1 MRRLVL
7 LFTLCLNAFLNA
19 VPSEL
24 SSLVGNEDLIGR
36 NNNLSRNGIAM
47 GNHYILT
54 GHASVGFYS
63 SDIDGGPSSSMFDF
77 SNMYNNK
84 GSSSSMN
91 DLIDKES
98 GFWAYADLDSKIIFD
113 PVTLNIHTNLSDT
126 IFVEQLYLNFDIA
139 DSFSVD
145 AGKFVSHRT
154 LRAEEAN
161 ERFMRGQTYFNS
173 EGNLGNTISSGLQN
187 GYYDL
192 VVDLFTEFTTD
203 MSNRAKTVTGLL
215 DTSDPDYQKDKE
227 ELLENLTPIYEAFGI
242 GDKEITDISD
252 ALDAGDMDALQQAS
266 FDLTMALSDAV
277 AQMIGD
283 MALINDNYRSSS
295 NKGIRGNLKFDFL
308 QFSAAITESIWNN
321 KPDMGD
327 GSIAIDLQ
335 AVAYIHPAFAIKTGY
350 AFEKVDKLGGIVGLL
365 IPNSD
370 DNIHQFHIGGELALG
385 DFTAMLEFGDTSI
398 NPYDTDIWD
407 IALLLHYQF
416 TDLFGLG
423 LLYSHEELDTP
434 FGDGDSDLFNIA
446 LNFNFTRNLMFGIDY
461 TTSDAKL
468 GGAKTDYDLF
478 TVNTLYSF

>member
-1 MRRLVL
+1 MRKLVL
-7 LFTLCLNAFLNA
+7 LLTLFVNAFLNA
-19 VPSEL
+19 IPAEL
-24 SSLVGNEDLIGR
+24 SSLTSKDNLIGQ

-63 SDIDGGPSSSMFDF
+63 SDIDGGPSLSMFDF
-77 SNMYNNK
+77 SNIYNNK

-98 GFWAYADLDSKIIFD
+98 GFWAYADLDSKIFFD
-113 PVTLNIHTNLSDT
+113 PVALNIHTNLSDT
-126 IFVEQLYLNFDIA
+126 IYVEQLYLNFDIA
-139 DSFSVD
+139 DFFSLD

-173 EGNLGNTISSGLQN
+173 EGNLGNTISSGLQE
-187 GYYDL
+187 GYQNL
-192 VVDLFTEFTTD
+192 FVDLFTAFTED
-203 MSNRAKTVTGLL
+203 IPNKTGYALI
-215 DTSDPDYQKDKE
+215 SDPNYQKEKD
-227 ELLENLTPIYEAFGI
+227 ELLEKLTPLYEAFGI

-252 ALDAGDMDALQQAS
+252 ALDAGDMAALNQATS
-266 FDLTMALSDAV
+266 DLTMALSGAV

-283 MALINDNYRSSS
+283 MALINDNYRSSF
-295 NKGIRGNLKFDFL
+295 NKGIRGNFKFDFL
-308 QFSAAITESIWNN
+308 HLSAAITESIWSN

-350 AFEKVDKLGGIVGLL
+350 AFEKVDSIGGIVGLV

-370 DNIHQFHIGGELALG
+370 DNIHQFHIGGELAIG
-385 DFTAMLEFGDTSI
+385 GFTGMLEVGDTSI

-407 IALLLHYQF
+407 IALTLHYQF
-416 TDLFGLG
+416 TELFGLG
-423 LLYSHEELDTP
+423 LLYSHEELDSP

-446 LNFNFTRNLMFGIDY
+446 LNFNFTRNLIFGIDY
-461 TTSDAKL
+461 TTADAKL
-468 GGAKTDYDLF
+468 GGGKTDYDLF